1 MAADG
6 DMYVQRKAWGY
17 NRLCAAVCDNAPTER
32 LVEIETQNVRNML
45 GNGFAVPSLKFS
57 VEQAFGILESPQT
70 ELGFE
75 SASQRRARL
84 IESLHR
90 VERDFVESAS
100 AIDVFK
106 VVEGVALK
114 FLGRDDTCPS
124 RQDFENQC
132 CAALGDFWMRRYGW
146 ELFAPYVMRR
156 AHLNQES
163 YHLRSAAA
171 RQQAIPRIA
180 EIIQIAMTSP
190 GGKLLKRKRRRSK
203 PIIHTLDGLKEELI

>member
-17 NRLCAAVCDNAPTER
+17 NRLCAAVCDNAPPEK
-32 LVEIETQNVRNML
+32 LAEIETQNVRNML
-45 GNGFAVPSLKFS
+45 GNGFAVPSLKVS
-57 VEQAFGILESPQT
+57 VEQAFGILESPNT

-84 IESLHR
+84 IETLHK
-90 VERDFVESAS
+90 VERDFVESGS
-100 AIDVFK
+100 AVDVSK
-106 VVEGVALK
+106 VVRGVALK
-114 FLGRDDTCPS
+114 FLAGDDNCPS
-124 RQDFENQC
+124 KQDFENRC

-163 YHLRSAAA
+163 YRLRSAAA
-171 RQQAIPRIA
+171 RQQAIPKIS
-180 EIIQIAMTSP
+180 EIIQTAMTSP
-190 GGKLLKRKRRRSK
+190 GGKLSKRKGKRSK
-203 PIIHTLDGLKEELI
+203 SISHTPDGLKEELI